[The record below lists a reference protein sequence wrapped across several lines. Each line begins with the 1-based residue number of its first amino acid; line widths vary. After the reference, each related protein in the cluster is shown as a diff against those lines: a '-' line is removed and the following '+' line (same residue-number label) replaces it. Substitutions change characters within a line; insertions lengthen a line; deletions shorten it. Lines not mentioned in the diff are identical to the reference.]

1 MSWLVFTLLI
11 VQLLLTVYFSFRARR
26 AKDMTVRMI
35 HFARMNI
42 MIGVTFLTL
51 SLAQLFLSPY
61 SWWRVAFAIVVML
74 IGLYNLYV
82 GIRNHGFYVRKQK

>member
-1 MSWLVFTLLI
+1 MSWIVFSLLI
-11 VQLLLTVYFSFRARR
+11 VQLLLTVYFSVRARTTLEPLR
-26 AKDMTVRMI
+26 RGI
-35 HFARMNI
+35 FFARMNI

-61 SWWRVAFAIVVML
+61 SWWRVSFAILVML

-82 GIRNHGFYVRKQK
+82 GIRNHGFYTRKQK